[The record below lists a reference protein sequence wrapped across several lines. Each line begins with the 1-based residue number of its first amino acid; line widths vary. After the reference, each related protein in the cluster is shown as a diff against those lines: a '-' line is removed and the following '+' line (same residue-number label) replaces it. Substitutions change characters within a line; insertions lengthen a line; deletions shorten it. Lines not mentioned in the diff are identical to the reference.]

1 VARRGSL
8 FRDAV
13 AHFLST
19 PRVDFEPQTT
29 RQLMTNASSS
39 SCGSPGRAVGKKSLT
54 FHRRATAKMHYL
66 RLGRPR
72 GPPKPR
78 ETCKRTSHTIGARI
92 IAPRGHTGI
101 KRPFAFQIESSHPKE
116 HLPPFRK
123 PSFLVRKCLD
133 TLDDTGGLVRAKIE
147 NSREFRTGKG

>member
-1 VARRGSL
+1 M

-19 PRVDFEPQTT
+19 SRVDFEPQTT
-29 RQLMTNASSS
+29 RSLMTNASSS
-39 SCGSPGRAVGKKSLT
+39 SCESPGRAVGKKSLT

-72 GPPKPR
+72 GPLKLL
-78 ETCKRTSHTIGARI
+78 ETCKRTSHTIGART

-101 KRPFAFQIESSHPKE
+101 KRPFAFQIESSHPRE
-116 HLPPFRK
+116 HSPPFRK

-133 TLDDTGGLVRAKIE
+133 TLNDTRGLVPAKIE

>member
-1 VARRGSL
+1 M

-29 RQLMTNASSS
+29 RPLMTNASSS

-54 FHRRATAKMHYL
+54 FHRCATAKMHYL
-66 RLGRPR
+66 RLGRQR

-78 ETCKRTSHTIGARI
+78 ETCKRISHAIGARI
-92 IAPRGHTGI
+92 VAPRSHTGI
-101 KRPFAFQIESSHPKE
+101 KHPFAFHIESRHPRE

-123 PSFLVRKCLD
+123 PSLLVRKCLD
-133 TLDDTGGLVRAKIE
+133 TLDDTGGLVPARIE
-147 NSREFRTGKG
+147 NSREFRTRKE